1 DVLAAIDQEARELVE
16 KTFTTGKLPGD
27 AALQTALKF
36 GQKVAEKLGGNLEI
50 DNLLR
55 GLNGGY
61 IEPGLGGDPLR
72 NPEVL
77 PTGRNSYQ
85 FDPRL
90 VPSEEAMR
98 RGKEIAANT
107 LAHYHRLHGNY
118 PQSTAVIL
126 WGFET
131 TKTRGETIGQV
142 LAYLGVEIE
151 ADANPWFKK
160 LRVIPLEELG
170 RPRVDCLVQICGF
183 FRDMFP
189 NVLELLNRAF
199 DLVSSLDESEEHNFV
214 RAQTRSLEEKLK
226 DRVPEAKLQK
236 LATGRIF
243 GPRPAEYGTRT
254 INLIES
260 GAWKTEE
267 EISQLFVQNMGHL
280 YASNL
285 HGELHLEAY
294 QTRLA
299 HIDLVSQVRDSHEY
313 EIADLDHYYE
323 FFGGLARSVESVRGR
338 PPAMLISDTTKEF
351 IRTESVGEAL
361 NRGIRTR
368 LLNPAWID
376 ELLKHDFHGAQKI
389 SDRVEYLLGF
399 AATTH
404 AVDNWVFSAVTQ
416 RYVLDDDMFQRLA
429 ANNRFAA
436 EAILK
441 RLAEASQ
448 RGYWAASDEEMQA
461 LCDRYLELEG
471 LIEEKIDS

>member
-1 DVLAAIDQEARELVE
+1 
-16 KTFTTGKLPGD
+16 
-27 AALQTALKF
+27 
-36 GQKVAEKLGGNLEI
+36 
-50 DNLLR
+50 
-55 GLNGGY
+55 
-61 IEPGLGGDPLR
+61 LR

-107 LAHYHRLHGNY
+107 LAHYHQLHGNY

-243 GPRPAEYGTRT
+243 GPRPGEYGTRT

-323 FFGGLARSVESVRGR
+323 FFGGLARSVESARGR

-461 LCDRYLELEG
+461 LRDRYLELEG